1 MVKKLKIIISIIVL
15 ILIFQQVISYGVTLP
30 EGARKIE
37 TNNWTKT
44 PEIHEVQEEKKLNSD
59 MEVINIDSYDEQAIH
74 SLIDGKNNIQSMEK
88 IIELKENEGTTA
100 SKILRTKK
108 ANYNIAMSSI
118 YSWLRSDNQFLWS
131 KDSNN
136 IDIYDWKQN
145 YRGDRYGNTIEWR
158 LFKGEFFID
167 AKTLKLI
174 DDKKLVAALG
184 IETMDG
190 FETIF
195 PFKDLVN
202 IFINSKLTP
211 MNYSVS
217 RNMELRIDNNTIKY
231 RTPLYSDNDPLK
243 PEYCDKANH
252 RNLSSHIYDNHHAHL
267 NTLVQ
272 NSSTMIGDLGKYIN
286 INDRKNTIEI
296 LCGQIGKSSDAYKYD
311 GGISKLDIFLVENP
325 NLEVEIIPYRKNPET
340 NENIYLDKEESLIV
354 NEKIY
359 YRIQIKN
366 KSDKV
371 SISDSIISTTVGS
384 SNTEKFEITSNGIS
398 RGGKPINSDNIK
410 AYLND
415 SKIPE
420 EKGLDILKDNLSSGD
435 TISIE
440 SDDINYNV
448 TQSDLNYKEVT
459 FSTDLTC
466 RYLNKRMTYN
476 RNRMITKIKVS
487 KEDISKGAIKIRV
500 DIEVGEN
507 NNLDDNDMF
516 YIQIKNQNQHYNLE
530 VKPGEYYTIDN
541 LDYNC
546 QYEVKSI
553 VPMNYKIVSISTSQ
567 NNNTNIILNT
577 TNKEATIH
585 INAKKLSEQ
594 WFTDKKKEE
603 LKLIIN

>member
-1 MVKKLKIIISIIVL
+1 MAKNLKIITSIALLMIISRQIT
-15 ILIFQQVISYGVTLP
+15 SYGSTLP
-30 EGARKIE
+30 EGVRKIE

-74 SLIDGKNNIQSMEK
+74 NLIDGKNNIQSMEK
-88 IIELKENEGTTA
+88 ILELKENEGTTA

-108 ANYNIAMSSI
+108 ANYNIAMNSI
-118 YSWLRSDNQFLWS
+118 YSWLRSDNQFSWS
-131 KDSNN
+131 KDANN
-136 IDIYDWKQN
+136 IGIYDWKQN
-145 YRGDRYGNTIEWR
+145 YRGNRYGNIIEWR

-167 AKTLKLI
+167 TETVKLI
-174 DDKKLVAALG
+174 NDKKLVAVLG
-184 IETMDG
+184 IETNDG
-190 FETIF
+190 FEAIF

-243 PEYCDKANH
+243 PEYCNKTYH

-272 NSSTMIGDLGKYIN
+272 NSNTMIGDLDKYIN
-286 INDRKNTIEI
+286 RNDTKNTIEI
-296 LCGQIGKSSDAYKYD
+296 LCGQIGKSPDSYQYD

-340 NENIYLDKEESLIV
+340 NENIYLDKDESLVV

-359 YRIQIKN
+359 FRIQIKN
-366 KSDKV
+366 KSEKV
-371 SISDSIISTTVGS
+371 SISDSIISTTAGS
-384 SNTEKFEITSNGIS
+384 SNTEKFEISSSGIS
-398 RGGKPINSDNIK
+398 RDEKQINSENIK
-410 AYLND
+410 VYLND

-420 EKGLDILKDNLSSGD
+420 EKGLDILKDNLSPED

-440 SDDINYNV
+440 SDDINYDV
-448 TQSDLNYKEVT
+448 TKSDLNYKELT
-459 FSTDLTC
+459 FSTDLAC
-466 RYLNKRMTYN
+466 RYLNKRMTYKK
-476 RNRMITKIKVS
+476 NRMISKIKVS
-487 KEDISKGAIKIRV
+487 EEDINKGSIKIKV
-500 DIEVGEN
+500 DIE
-507 NNLDDNDMF
+507 DNKNTSLGDDMF
-516 YIQIKNQNQHYNLE
+516 YIQIKNQNQQYNLE

-546 QYEVKSI
+546 QYEIKSI
-553 VPMNYKIVSISTSQ
+553 VPMNYKIARITTSQ

-594 WFTDKKKEE
+594 WFTNNKKEE
-603 LKLIIN
+603 LKLITN